1 MGRRGLCLALVLS
14 AARHVSGRRRC
25 RSDIYLRRRRHGQR
39 LLRIQRVS
47 NVDMHGSWLLAAARR
62 VEQLPRVR
70 AVYDFSVLQ
79 NRSSSASLRR
89 RPLRRRGRRHRLAI
103 AARWH
108 HPRHLATL
116 STTATAG
123 KGDAGAPTRR
133 H

>member
-70 AVYDFSVLQ
+70 AVYDFPVLQ
-79 NRSSSASLRR
+79 N
-89 RPLRRRGRRHRLAI
+89 
-103 AARWH
+103 
-108 HPRHLATL
+108 
-116 STTATAG
+116 
-123 KGDAGAPTRR
+123 
-133 H
+133 